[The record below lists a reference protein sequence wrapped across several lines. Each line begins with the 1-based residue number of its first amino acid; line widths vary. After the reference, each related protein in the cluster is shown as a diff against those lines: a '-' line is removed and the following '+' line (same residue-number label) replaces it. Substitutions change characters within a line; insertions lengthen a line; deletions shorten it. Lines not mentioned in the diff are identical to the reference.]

1 MGYDIKFIPFRKL
14 FFWVNKIYKS
24 PEIFFFRNVVIY
36 ISYLCI
42 STRLERWCSQKIELI
57 SFNKKIL
64 ALNVKVAIL
73 ESKLLFLTSYFWP
86 KYTFNELNSIF
97 WLHHRSYGMY
107 MYDVCVTHVSCT
119 TIHVWCTMI
128 HVGYTHDSRVMHHVS
143 RGMHTWYTC
152 DAPCFTWD
160 THMIHVWFTMFH
172 VGCTHDTSSINNDV
186 ITTKWIID
194 KYLLTKFMQ

>member
-14 FFWVNKIYKS
+14 FLWVNKIYKS

-97 WLHHRSYGMY
+97 WLHHRSYG
-107 MYDVCVTHVSCT
+107 VK
-119 TIHVWCTMI
+119 IHRIRYKNRQFTKKIIWNVHSLLHC
-128 HVGYTHDSRVMHHVS
+128 
-143 RGMHTWYTC
+143 RGQQSGKAC
-152 DAPCFTWD
+152 R
-160 THMIHVWFTMFH
+160 
-172 VGCTHDTSSINNDV
+172 GKGGNNRNQF
-186 ITTKWIID
+186 
-194 KYLLTKFMQ
+194 Y